1 MSRPME
7 VQARLGHRV
16 KSSELSKDH
25 KDVEESNKLDG
36 LKFHCICRSC
46 TANLPLK
53 QTN

>member
-25 KDVEESNKLDG
+25 RHVEESNKLDG
-36 LKFHCICRSC
+36 LKFHCIGRSC
-46 TANLPLK
+46 TANLPL
-53 QTN
+53 N